1 MIDLYYWTTPNG
13 HKITLFL
20 EEAGL
25 EYSVNPINIGKGDQ
39 FDPEF
44 LKIAPN
50 NRIPAIVDHVPADD
64 GEPISLFESGAILEY
79 LADKAG
85 QFLSKEARQR
95 YETLQWLYWQMG
107 GLGPMAGQ
115 NHHFSQYANEKIDY
129 AINRYI
135 NETARLYGVLD
146 KRLADRT
153 FVSGD
158 EYTIADMACYPWV
171 VSHKKQS
178 QNLNDFPNLKRWFDT
193 ISERPA
199 TKRAYALVD
208 EVNPTTRPYSA
219 EEKALL
225 FGIKPEEQA

>member
-1 MIDLYYWTTPNG
+1 MIDFYYWTTPNG

-25 EYSVNPINIGKGDQ
+25 EYRVNPINIGKGDQ
-39 FDPEF
+39 FEPEF

-50 NRIPAIVDHVPADD
+50 NRIPAIVDHTPADG
-64 GEPISLFESGAILEY
+64 GEPIALFESGAILEY
-79 LADKAG
+79 LADKTG
-85 QFLSKEARQR
+85 QFLSKETRQR

-115 NHHFSQYANEKIDY
+115 NHHFTQYANEKIDY
-129 AINRYI
+129 AINRYV

-146 KRLADRT
+146 KRLADRE

-158 EYTIADMACYPWV
+158 DYTIADMASYPWV

-178 QNLNDFPNLKRWFDT
+178 QDLNDFPNLKRWFET
-193 ISERPA
+193 ISKRPA
-199 TKRAYALVD
+199 TKKAYALVE
-208 EVNPTTRPYSA
+208 EVNPTTRPYTV

-225 FGIKPEEQA
+225 FGIKSEEQA